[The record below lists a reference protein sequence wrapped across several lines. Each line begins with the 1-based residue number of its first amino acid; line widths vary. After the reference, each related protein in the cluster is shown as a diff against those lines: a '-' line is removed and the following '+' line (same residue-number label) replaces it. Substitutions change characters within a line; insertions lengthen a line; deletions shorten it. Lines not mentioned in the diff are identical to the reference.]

1 MAKTPYSQY
10 TGLGSIPGATTKR
23 PSIMQLSQINIKKE
37 KKEEEKRSRDT
48 EAQEGHYGMTLAETA
63 VMAMC
68 LQVKKHQELSENH
81 RS

>member
-1 MAKTPYSQY
+1 
-10 TGLGSIPGATTKR
+10 
-23 PSIMQLSQINIKKE
+23 MQLSQINIKKE